1 MINALSSLKQ
11 VAEFDRKEMVIL
23 FVKDL
28 IGFGMHF
35 FIYQSDN
42 IAFLLASQYSVMIVL
57 QKAKE
62 ENRVFGQTQKFAEH
76 DDGRQTTTEV
86 HCLYQFFFYSV
97 HFWSRKSLLLGLNR
111 IIYEYMYN

>member
-42 IAFLLASQYSVMIVL
+42 IAFLLASLYSVMIVL
-57 QKAKE
+57 QEAKE

-76 DDGRQTTTEV
+76 NDGRQTTTEV
-86 HCLYQFFFYSV
+86 NCLYLIFLLC
-97 HFWSRKSLLLGLNR
+97 SLLVKKISLNWFKQ
-111 IIYEYMYN
+111 NH